1 MDASREWHMLRFMAK
16 AFVQDWKGVLE
27 AFHEVGWDLS
37 RRHFYYKRSL
47 LYYVVEHAECIG
59 PVDILLDSGADLSPC
74 SDGSVV
80 KRLIAAGAR
89 VRAKDRGFGGTPLV
103 GAIQGG
109 KTANARVLLEA
120 GSDVNHVLNVDGKR
134 RTLLHLAAQDGI
146 LEMMQLLLDWKANPN
161 ILDEMGGSPAQWAAR
176 DNHAEAVR
184 ILLAGGLDPN
194 FDKGYSLRIA
204 LSLGHLEVAK
214 LLLQHGAKVDLSV
227 ITAARDKTVYK
238 GDRIPFFQLCVENI
252 KHNDCET
259 NSSRAYIDLNDK
271 FTLDMGAKNLHI
283 PTIMNG
289 RHGRPNDFR
298 LAAAFVKHG
307 VGTGLADLEEVSRAL
322 LICLFGLLKLGNP
335 SGTILRYSVRPD
347 GWTALHI
354 AAHSGNTAMT
364 ELLHGHGWS
373 LTQED
378 IMGRSVLDLG
388 VFNGNLELVQKLLA
402 AHCTA
407 EHRDRDG
414 NSPMHFAVSGA
425 GGQNKLLLECLDAA
439 RCSVSKANAIRET
452 ALHLAARLDRG
463 GATEW
468 LLGKGATVGA
478 TDQFLNTPLHI
489 AASFNILSAIEI
501 LINSGGNVNQAAVD
515 GRTPLHCASQAGAG
529 GAVMALLGAGA
540 DPNQADSR
548 GRTALI
554 TAIDSGACE
563 PDTVDALFAR
573 TTVDWTAPRLPRTRS
588 SLRRWQRCLRTGN
601 TRRVWRTEIK
611 HILQQSWNIRI
622 SD

>member
-1 MDASREWHMLRFMAK
+1 M
-16 AFVQDWKGVLE
+16 
-27 AFHEVGWDLS
+27 
-37 RRHFYYKRSL
+37 
-47 LYYVVEHAECIG
+47 
-59 PVDILLDSGADLSPC
+59 
-74 SDGSVV
+74 
-80 KRLIAAGAR
+80 
-89 VRAKDRGFGGTPLV
+89 
-103 GAIQGG
+103 
-109 KTANARVLLEA
+109 LEA

-146 LEMMQLLLDWKANPN
+146 PEMMQLLLDWKANPN

-194 FDKGYSLRIA
+194 FDQGYSLRIA

-227 ITAARDKTVYK
+227 ITTARDKTVYK
-238 GDRIPFFQLCVENI
+238 GDRVPFFQLCVENI
-252 KHNDCET
+252 KHNDGET
-259 NSSRAYIDLNDK
+259 GSGREYIDLNDE
-271 FTLDMGAKNLHI
+271 FALDVGAKNLHV

-289 RHGRPNDFR
+289 RHGRPDDFR
-298 LAAAFVKHG
+298 LAAVFVQHG
-307 VGTGLADLEEVSRAL
+307 VGTGLVDLEEVSRAL
-322 LICLFGLLKLGNP
+322 LICICAQQGFFQALFRLLELRKL
-335 SGTILRYSVRPD
+335 SSTILRYSIRPD

-354 AAHSGNTAMT
+354 AAHSGNTAMA

-388 VFNGNLELVQKLLA
+388 AFNGNVELVQKLLA
-402 AHCTA
+402 AHCTT

-425 GGQNKLLLECLDAA
+425 GGEDKLLLECLDAA
-439 RCSVSKANAIRET
+439 GCSVSKANAIGET

-463 GATEW
+463 GAAES

-489 AASFNILSAIEI
+489 AASFSALSAVEI
-501 LINSGGNVNQAAVD
+501 LIKSGGNVNQAAVD

-554 TAIDSGACE
+554 TAIDSGGCE

-573 TTVDWTAPRLPRTRS
+573 TTVDWTAPRAAHPVVTAALAAVSPNREYKES
-588 SLRRWQRCLRTGN
+588 VENGN
-601 TRRVWRTEIK
+601 KTHPTTP
-611 HILQQSWNIRI
+611 SWNIRI

>member
-1 MDASREWHMLRFMAK
+1 MRKVNIPLHLAAELGSLDAGKLLVTHGADAFERQSLPGEKSRHGDSNLDSKAEPDVEYPPEDDASPESKLTSQKQKHPSPFDIVFDKGHGSLVKVFIKHSLPLQMDASREWHMLWFMAK

-271 FTLDMGAKNLHI
+271 FTLEMGAKNLHI

-322 LICLFGLLKLGNP
+322 LIC
-335 SGTILRYSVRPD
+335 IC
-347 GWTALHI
+347 A
-354 AAHSGNTAMT
+354 
-364 ELLHGHGWS
+364 
-373 LTQED
+373 QE
-378 IMGRSVLDLG
+378 G
-388 VFNGNLELVQKLLA
+388 F
-402 AHCTA
+402 
-407 EHRDRDG
+407 
-414 NSPMHFAVSGA
+414 F
-425 GGQNKLLLECLDAA
+425 
-439 RCSVSKANAIRET
+439 
-452 ALHLAARLDRG
+452 
-463 GATEW
+463 
-468 LLGKGATVGA
+468 
-478 TDQFLNTPLHI
+478 
-489 AASFNILSAIEI
+489 
-501 LINSGGNVNQAAVD
+501 
-515 GRTPLHCASQAGAG
+515 
-529 GAVMALLGAGA
+529 
-540 DPNQADSR
+540 
-548 GRTALI
+548 
-554 TAIDSGACE
+554 
-563 PDTVDALFAR
+563 
-573 TTVDWTAPRLPRTRS
+573 
-588 SLRRWQRCLRTGN
+588 
-601 TRRVWRTEIK
+601 
-611 HILQQSWNIRI
+611 
-622 SD
+622 